1 LNKPF
6 TKGFM
11 FKGAYTLSKAMN
23 YGTDADG
30 RATLTWNTPSELW
43 RNWSPAGFDRR
54 HNFQLGFA
62 YELPWQ
68 SDGSYESVA
77 KAILGDWQLNG
88 MVAAFSGNPFTV
100 NASGT
105 SLNTPQNA
113 QVADLVGDFKV
124 LGNIGNAGKWFD
136 TAAFAQPTGV
146 RFGNTGRNQFYGPGA
161 WTVDLSVFRS
171 FAMGSTRRLEFRV
184 QGNNIFNHPVF
195 GNPSAT
201 TTSGTFGQITG
212 FGQAGGSY
220 IERQFQIGARFT
232 F

>member
-1 LNKPF
+1 V
-6 TKGFM
+6 
-11 FKGAYTLSKAMN
+11 
-23 YGTDADG
+23 
-30 RATLTWNTPSELW
+30 
-43 RNWSPAGFDRR
+43 
-54 HNFQLGFA
+54 
-62 YELPWQ
+62 
-68 SDGSYESVA
+68 SDF
-77 KAILGDWQLNG
+77 N
-88 MVAAFSGNPFTV
+88 
-100 NASGT
+100 
-105 SLNTPQNA
+105 
-113 QVADLVGDFKV
+113 V

-136 TAAFAQPTGV
+136 TASFVQPTGI

-171 FAMGSTRRLEFRV
+171 FAMGGSRRLRV

-220 IERQFQIGARFT
+220 IERQFQVGLRFT